1 MNSYAEFYAR
11 PHRGID
17 DPRLEAQSRG
27 WNIRASIG
35 ASGYYSEF
43 TAGPGSVVMSTL
55 NLRSLMA
62 QTNGGIGNVTTNT
75 GLVEMAMAYSRSRM
89 LCAAARLGVADA
101 LGDEVR
107 SVGFLAESCQAD
119 ADALYR
125 LLRALASI
133 GVTVETTPEH
143 FRLTPFGRPLRRDVP
158 QSAWSA
164 VIFWA
169 DLLADDWS
177 LLTDCI
183 RTGKPA
189 RDVRDPKIPSR
200 WSQDPE
206 SSSIFRAVM
215 GTAPAEDYAP
225 IAEAWDFSRAKV
237 VADLGGGGGS
247 LILAVLSLNPHLR
260 GMLVDL
266 EPSVDAAKSR
276 FAVEDPSSRCEL
288 IAADL
293 TRSVPAG
300 ADVYMLKHVLHGRR
314 DGDAIPILKNC
325 RAVIPRN
332 GSLLIVEFI
341 LPPLVSHPDPL
352 LEGHLMSDLNMLAVT
367 GGKER
372 SEREWRTLLEAAG
385 FILTGVYSVGSDDL
399 MVRNVGILEAKPA

>member
-1 MNSYAEFYAR
+1 
-11 PHRGID
+11 
-17 DPRLEAQSRG
+17 
-27 WNIRASIG
+27 
-35 ASGYYSEF
+35 
-43 TAGPGSVVMSTL
+43 MSTL
-55 NLRSLMA
+55 DSRCLMA
-62 QTNGGIGNVTTNT
+62 PPNSGIGNVTTNA
-75 GLVEMAMAYSRSRM
+75 GLVEMAMAYSRSRV

-107 SVGFLAESCQAD
+107 SVGVLAGKCQAD
-119 ADALYR
+119 ASALYR

-133 GVTVETTPEH
+133 GVTEETTPEH
-143 FRLTPFGRPLRRDVP
+143 FRLTPFGKPLRRDVP
-158 QSAWSA
+158 QSVWSA

-177 LLTDCI
+177 LLTDCV

-189 RDVRDPKIPSR
+189 SQVRDPKIPSR
-200 WSQDPE
+200 WSQDAE
-206 SSSIFRAVM
+206 ADSIFRAVM

-225 IAEAWDFSRAKV
+225 IAEAWNFSRAKV

-247 LILAVLSLNPHLR
+247 LILAVLGLNPHLR

-266 EPSVDAAKSR
+266 ESSVDAAKSR
-276 FAVEDPSSRCEL
+276 FADEYPSSRCEL

-293 TRSVPAG
+293 TQSVPAG

-314 DGDAIPILKNC
+314 DAEAITILKNC
-325 RAVIPRN
+325 HAVISQN

-341 LPPLVSHPDPL
+341 LPPLVSHPDPQ

-385 FILTGVYSVGSDDL
+385 FILTGVYPVGGDTL
-399 MVRNVGILEAKPA
+399 MVRDVGILEAKPA